1 MTQTPAKTPQTLNAT
16 IHGCVTYTPG
26 DGAPIVIPEGPVELV
41 TSADSTTLSW
51 TAEDDVAG
59 SAAIPKDQ
67 YNQYV
72 RDGKIRLS
80 KH

>member
-1 MTQTPAKTPQTLNAT
+1 MTQQAHTQHAT
-16 IHGCVTYTPG
+16 IHGHVTYTPG
-26 DGAPIVIPEGPVELV
+26 DGAPIVIPEGPVELI
-41 TSADSTTLSW
+41 TAPDSTTLSW
-51 TAEDDVAG
+51 TTEDDAAG

-72 RDGKIRLS
+72 KDGKIRLT

>member
-1 MTQTPAKTPQTLNAT
+1 MTQPAHTQHAT
-16 IHGCVTYTPG
+16 IHGHVTYTPG
-26 DGAPIVIPEGPVELV
+26 DGAPIAIPEGPVELV
-41 TSADSTTLSW
+41 TSPDSTTLSW
-51 TAEDDVAG
+51 SVEDDIAG

-72 RDGKIRLS
+72 RDGKIRLT

>member
-1 MTQTPAKTPQTLNAT
+1 MTQAAHTQHAT
-16 IHGCVTYTPG
+16 IHGHVTYTPG
-26 DGAPIVIPEGPVELV
+26 DGAPITIPEGPVELI
-41 TSADSTTLSW
+41 TSPDSTTLSW
-51 TAEDDVAG
+51 SVEDDIAG

-72 RDGKIRLS
+72 RDGKIRLT